1 MSTAIG
7 CGISTG
13 VFGGDVSSAA
23 PIPASWNC
31 ITPGNCLDPGDG
43 TGTYST
49 LAACETACPAPPP
62 LLLNTYPGAA
72 AAYSL
77 RLLDNTYAG
86 SAIRVRR
93 SSDSTEQDIGF
104 SSGEL
109 DTATLLTFAGA
120 GDAFV
125 STWYDQ
131 SGNANNAT
139 QSVQVDQPQI
149 VLGGAV
155 IVENG
160 NPTLQIGDGYMDA
173 DSSISFT
180 SDYFIS
186 SVFNTNTTQAFNM
199 LLGSY
204 NDTQSFLSLRTD
216 EIKTRNSTGL
226 IKTFGGVAT
235 GLSYN
240 KQHLLTLSRASNSL
254 QPSVDGNVKTAQTTS
269 GTYNYDELF
278 SYSSGNAG
286 FRFGGNCQEIIMYG
300 IDQLSN
306 RTGIETNIDTF
317 YSIPSGP
324 PLLLNTYSG
333 AAAAYS
339 LRLLDNTYTG
349 SAIRVRRS
357 SDNTEQDIGFSSGEL
372 DTATLLTFAGA
383 GDAFVKTWYD
393 QSGNSNDAAQA
404 STAIQP
410 EIVSSGAVILKNGKP
425 AVYFSSSSFILESTS
440 ATLFNGRIQNELY
453 CVSSY
458 DTINAGN
465 QYAGGVQIGG
475 GTRGIMIG
483 TNSSGSEIRYHAD
496 VATFEVATGG
506 TISAGTQ
513 LLNGGTYDG
522 TTRDARLDQ
531 VVVGT
536 NTDPG
541 STGTAD
547 VYFIGK
553 HPSLTGGT
561 SKHVQEMILYSSY
574 YGNETGIETNINT
587 FYSIPSPTPPPA
599 SGFKFSVDTTQS
611 GGTSTDFKLPTK
623 NTGTYNFV
631 VDWGDGTTD
640 TITSY
645 NQLET
650 THDYGT
656 SGIYTV
662 ECLGTYDGIQTSGTN
677 RNKIIEVFNWGGSN
691 LEVGGS
697 TFGISNTL
705 NLISSATDS
714 PGVTGNCQGMFFGSG
729 INGGI
734 GGWDM
739 SSATSCQ
746 YLCYVARSFNDD
758 LSGWDVSSITSF
770 DNAFNQALMST
781 ANYDA
786 LLIAWAPQT
795 VNSLTF
801 SIGSTQYTAG
811 GAAAAARATLVSKGW
826 TITDGG
832 AV

>member
-13 VFGGDVSSAA
+13 VFGGEISSAA
-23 PIPASWNC
+23 PI
-31 ITPGNCLDPGDG
+31 
-43 TGTYST
+43 
-49 LAACETACPAPPP
+49 PP
-62 LLLNTYPGAA
+62 LLLNTYP
-72 AAYSL
+72 
-77 RLLDNTYAG
+77 
-86 SAIRVRR
+86 
-93 SSDSTEQDIGF
+93 
-104 SSGEL
+104 
-109 DTATLLTFAGA
+109 
-120 GDAFV
+120 
-125 STWYDQ
+125 
-131 SGNANNAT
+131 
-139 QSVQVDQPQI
+139 
-149 VLGGAV
+149 
-155 IVENG
+155 
-160 NPTLQIGDGYMDA
+160 
-173 DSSISFT
+173 
-180 SDYFIS
+180 
-186 SVFNTNTTQAFNM
+186 
-199 LLGSY
+199 
-204 NDTQSFLSLRTD
+204 
-216 EIKTRNSTGL
+216 
-226 IKTFGGVAT
+226 
-235 GLSYN
+235 
-240 KQHLLTLSRASNSL
+240 
-254 QPSVDGNVKTAQTTS
+254 
-269 GTYNYDELF
+269 
-278 SYSSGNAG
+278 
-286 FRFGGNCQEIIMYG
+286 
-300 IDQLSN
+300 
-306 RTGIETNIDTF
+306 
-317 YSIPSGP
+317 
-324 PLLLNTYSG
+324 G

-440 ATLFNGRIQNELY
+440 ATLFNGRLQNELY

-458 DTINAGN
+458 DTINVGN

-553 HPSLTGGT
+553 HPNLTGGT
-561 SKHVQEMILYSSY
+561 SKHVQEMILYSAY
-574 YGNETGIETNINT
+574 YGNETGIETNIDT
-587 FYSIPSPTPPPA
+587 FYSIPSPTPPP
-599 SGFKFSVDTTQS
+599 SVFRFSVDTSNPGYS
-611 GGTSTDFKLPTK
+611 GSNEFVLPLDYQ
-623 NTGTYNFV
+623 GTYNF
-631 VDWGDGTTD
+631 DIAWGDGTTD
-640 TITSY
+640 TITAY
-645 NQLET
+645 NQPEHWHT
-650 THDYGT
+650 Y
-656 SGIYTV
+656 SVAGIYTI
-662 ECLGTYDGIQTSGTN
+662 EITGTLVKWAMGFQNNDSKKMLNISDWGNLNINKQWGFYGCTN
-677 RNKIIEVFNWGGSN
+677 MGC
-691 LEVGGS
+691 
-697 TFGISNTL
+697 T
-705 NLISSATDS
+705 ATDA
-714 PGVTGNCQGMFFGSG
+714 GANTGELYTCFYNMSVPTFT
-729 INGGI
+729 GGLS
-734 GGWDM
+734 GWDM
-739 SSATSCQ
+739 SNVTNCA
-746 YLCYVARSFNDD
+746 YLCYNCGFYNEDI
-758 LSGWDVSSITSF
+758 SGWDVSNVTDF
-770 DNAFNQALMST
+770 TNAFANTAMST

-832 AV
+832 SV

>member
-93 SSDSTEQDIGF
+93 SSD
-104 SSGEL
+104 
-109 DTATLLTFAGA
+109 
-120 GDAFV
+120 
-125 STWYDQ
+125 
-131 SGNANNAT
+131 
-139 QSVQVDQPQI
+139 
-149 VLGGAV
+149 
-155 IVENG
+155 
-160 NPTLQIGDGYMDA
+160 
-173 DSSISFT
+173 
-180 SDYFIS
+180 
-186 SVFNTNTTQAFNM
+186 
-199 LLGSY
+199 
-204 NDTQSFLSLRTD
+204 
-216 EIKTRNSTGL
+216 
-226 IKTFGGVAT
+226 
-235 GLSYN
+235 
-240 KQHLLTLSRASNSL
+240 
-254 QPSVDGNVKTAQTTS
+254 
-269 GTYNYDELF
+269 
-278 SYSSGNAG
+278 
-286 FRFGGNCQEIIMYG
+286 
-300 IDQLSN
+300 
-306 RTGIETNIDTF
+306 
-317 YSIPSGP
+317 
-324 PLLLNTYSG
+324 
-333 AAAAYS
+333 
-339 LRLLDNTYTG
+339 
-349 SAIRVRRS
+349 
-357 SDNTEQDIGFSSGEL
+357 NTEQDIGFSSGEL

-440 ATLFNGRIQNELY
+440 ATEFTGRLQNELY

-475 GTRGIMIG
+475 GSRGIMIG
-483 TNSSGSEIRYHAD
+483 TNTSGSEIRYHAD

-522 TTRDARLDQ
+522 TTRDARLDG

-553 HPSLTGGT
+553 HPNLTSGT
-561 SKHVQEMILYSSY
+561 SKHVQEMILYSAY
-574 YGNETGIETNINT
+574 YGNETGIETNIDT
-587 FYSIPSPTPPPA
+587 FYSIPSPTPPP
-599 SGFKFSVDTTQS
+599 SGFKFSVDTSNQGIS
-611 GGTSTDFKLPTK
+611 GSNEFFLPLQ
-623 NTGTYNFV
+623 NGGTYNF
-631 VDWGDGTTD
+631 DINWGDGTTD

-645 NQLET
+645 NQPEAWHT
-650 THDYGT
+650 Y
-656 SGIYTV
+656 SVAGIYNIEIT
-662 ECLGTYDGIQTSGTN
+662 GTLIKWQMFFSNNDSK
-677 RNKIIEVFNWGGSN
+677 KILNISNWGD
-691 LEVGGS
+691 
-697 TFGISNTL
+697 L
-705 NLISSATDS
+705 NVNGQWGFYGCTNMTCTATDA
-714 PGVTGNCQGMFFGSG
+714 GANTGELYGCFYNMGNTSFT
-729 INGGI
+729 GGLT
-734 GGWDM
+734 GWDM
-739 SSATSCQ
+739 SNVTDASYMLRGTLN
-746 YLCYVARSFNDD
+746 YNEDV
-758 LSGWDVSSITSF
+758 SGWDVSNITNMYDIF
-770 DNAFNQALMST
+770 KNTAMTT

-795 VNSLTF
+795 VNSGVSF
-801 SIGSTQYTAG
+801 GISAQYTAG

-832 AV
+832 SV